1 MLVTTD
7 RVRQARDMQSR
18 FTAYNIVAILGLILA
33 VGALVIAIPAIVKAY
48 AAPTPCLT
56 QKVDLHGVCEETM
69 PVRMCKVGPNAV
81 VSYTAFTC
89 NGLANTSTGPGPLYF
104 QLPPSF
110 RSDGIYTG
118 AFFSSGI
125 VHDGEHPWLGFPGQL
140 TNNGTKLATITYI
153 TEVGTIPYVV
163 IGYGLSGPTA
173 DTGITPLGQYGLEYG
188 QSLAYTTRSAA
199 GAVSPAMAA
208 VLLGATLVVA

>member
-1 MLVTTD
+1 MLVTGD

-33 VGALVIAIPAIVKAY
+33 AAALAIAIPAIVKAY
-48 AAPTPCLT
+48 ATVAPCVT
-56 QKVDLHGVCEETM
+56 QKMDVHGVCEETI
-69 PVRMCKVGPNAV
+69 PVRLCKTGPNAI
-81 VSYTAFTC
+81 VSIPYFTC
-89 NGLANTSTGPGPLYF
+89 NGLANTSLGHGPLYF

-118 AFFSSGI
+118 AYFSSGI
-125 VHDGEHPWLGFPGQL
+125 VHDGEHPWLGFPGQF
-140 TNNGTKLATITYI
+140 TNNGTKVASITYI
-153 TEVGTIPYVV
+153 EEIQGIPTV
-163 IGYGLSGPTA
+163 IMGYGLSGPEA
-173 DTGITPLGQYGLEYG
+173 LTGITPLGQYGPYYG